1 MQRKPKYEKIM
12 NTVRQRIR
20 DGVYPPEQVIPDQNT
35 LAKEFGV
42 SRMTIKQ
49 ALDGLQMEGLIYSRR
64 GDGTYVLGD
73 IPQRLE
79 LNSPADLH
87 PGLTAELG
95 EKSVTTKVI
104 KFDIIKPTDLL
115 QKKLLIPDNA
125 PLFDIIRL
133 RQVDGHPYVLEH
145 TYMPHQLIPGL
156 NDDVLAHSIYKYL
169 KDTVDLKQG
178 GAYRVIHAD
187 KAQEYDIKYLDCKPD
202 DPVLE
207 VEQIAWLKDG
217 TRFEYSLSRNRFD
230 VRSYTVLDINPN

>member
-1 MQRKPKYEKIM
+1 MKRKPKYEQIM
-12 NTVRQRIR
+12 NTIRERIR
-20 DGVYPPEQVIPDQNT
+20 DGVYPVEQAIPDQNS
-35 LAKEFGV
+35 LAKAFGV

-79 LNSPADLH
+79 LNSPANLH

-95 EKSVTTKVI
+95 AAHITTKVI
-104 KFDIIKPTDLL
+104 KFDIIKSNELL
-115 QKKLLIPDNA
+115 QKKLLIPGNA
-125 PLFDIIRL
+125 PVFDIIRL

-145 TYMPHQLIPGL
+145 TYMPQQLMPGL
-156 NDDVLAHSIYKYL
+156 NDDVLDHSIYHYL
-169 KDTVDLKQG
+169 QQTLGFKPG

-187 KAQEYDIKYLDCKPD
+187 KAQENDIEYLNCQPG

-230 VRSYTVLDINPN
+230 VRGYTVLDINTN